1 MHTRGFTLIE
11 LAVTVAI
18 VGILAAVALPAYQQY
33 VQKARRADAL
43 SAITRLQQA
52 QVRERGFNH
61 HYAASLAGLSPAV
74 PARSENGDYLLSTGV
89 LAGHPTGS
97 AFWVEA
103 RADVSGAQ
111 AADSA
116 CRVIRLEQVGTRS
129 VRTPEACWR

>member
-43 SAITRLQQA
+43 SAITRVQQA

-61 HYAASLAGLSPAV
+61 HYAASLAGLSTPV
-74 PARSENGDYLLSTGV
+74 PERSENGDYLLSTGV
-89 LAGHPTGS
+89 LAGQSAGS